1 MPWFTYSAYGLF
13 TKHCERIQKFGQRG
27 NIKHLDG
34 NGPDKN
40 YFPHDAAY
48 SVSKD
53 LARRNISDKILKG
66 RAYEI
71 ARSVW
76 YDRFQRALAIMVYNF
91 LDKKTGSGISVNEL
105 LAEEL
110 HKPEIKN
117 LKERKSMRDSKT
129 IFGEEIQLKWV
140 HCRLEQNS

>member
-1 MPWFTYSAYGLF
+1 MPRFTYSAYGRF
-13 TKHCERIQKFGQRG
+13 TKHWERIQKFGQTS

-34 NGPDKN
+34 NEPDKN

-76 YDRFQRALAIMVYNF
+76 YDRFQRALAIMGYNF
-91 LDKKTGSGISVNEL
+91 LDKKTESKITENEQL
-105 LAEEL
+105 GEEL
-110 HKPEIKN
+110 HRSVIKN
-117 LKERKSMRDSKT
+117 LKKTKSMQEVKT
-129 IFGEEIQLKWV
+129 IFGKEI
-140 HCRLEQNS
+140 

>member
-1 MPWFTYSAYGLF
+1 M
-13 TKHCERIQKFGQRG
+13 GQTG

-34 NGPDKN
+34 NEPDKN
-40 YFPHDAAY
+40 YFAHDAAY

-53 LARRNISDKILKG
+53 LARRNISDKILKD

-76 YDRFQRALAIMVYNF
+76 YDWFQRVLAIMVYNF
-91 LDKKTGSGISVNEL
+91 LDKKTWSGISVNEL

-110 HKPEIKN
+110 KN
-117 LKERKSMRDSKT
+117 T
-129 IFGEEIQLKWV
+129 
-140 HCRLEQNS
+140 N

>member
-1 MPWFTYSAYGLF
+1 MPRFTYSDYGQF
-13 TKHCERIQKFGQRG
+13 TKHCERIQKFGQTS

-34 NGPDKN
+34 NETDKN
-40 YFPHDAAY
+40 YFAHDAAY

-53 LARRNISDKILKG
+53 LARRNISGKILKD

-76 YDRFQRALAIMVYNF
+76 YDRFQRASAIMVYNF

-117 LKERKSMRDSKT
+117 LKERKSMRDLKT
-129 IFGEEIQLKWV
+129 IFGEEIQLKWD
-140 HCRLEQNS
+140 HLRLE